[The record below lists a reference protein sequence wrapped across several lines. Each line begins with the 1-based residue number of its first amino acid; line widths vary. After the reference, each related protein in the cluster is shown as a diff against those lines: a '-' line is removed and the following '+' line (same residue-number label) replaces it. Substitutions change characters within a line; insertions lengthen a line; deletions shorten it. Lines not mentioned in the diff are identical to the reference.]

1 MFYRDKRPARCI
13 CHDRQGRAPGRI
25 NTQAPALYPQAA
37 HRQQT
42 GCQPEKGG
50 GQNQEKRIGGMRND
64 ALYRGG
70 RKSDLYVS
78 QRRPAQD
85 DGQDYRRPA
94 GYGREYAGAGP
105 ADPFQTGTNDGFR
118 L

>member
-1 MFYRDKRPARCI
+1 
-13 CHDRQGRAPGRI
+13 
-25 NTQAPALYPQAA
+25 
-37 HRQQT
+37 
-42 GCQPEKGG
+42 
-50 GQNQEKRIGGMRND
+50 MRND

-78 QRRPAQD
+78 QCRPAQD

-94 GYGREYAGAGP
+94 GYGREYAGVSP
-105 ADPFQTGTNDGFR
+105 ADPFQTGTHDGCR